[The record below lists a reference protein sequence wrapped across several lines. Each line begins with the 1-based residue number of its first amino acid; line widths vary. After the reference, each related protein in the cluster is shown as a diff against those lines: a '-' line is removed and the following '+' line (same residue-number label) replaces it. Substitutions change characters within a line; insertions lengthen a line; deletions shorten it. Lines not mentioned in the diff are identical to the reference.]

1 MQQETKWVTL
11 LKNHFLKLVKKGKIF
26 DDETNDYYQNKTKE
40 EHFREKHNRTIIMG
54 FNNNCINGYRNCPKH
69 KEKR

>member
-40 EHFREKHNRTIIMG
+40 EHFRTII
-54 FNNNCINGYRNCPKH
+54 
-69 KEKR
+69 EQ